1 MYKIAL
7 SFLFT
12 AVCAVSLFSQEHVID
27 QIGRKFVPSQIKV
40 KVGDIL
46 RFTNSD
52 PFAHNAYTDDV
63 LNEFDTGMQNKGQ
76 SAVVPIKA
84 KGTFNVNCMIHP
96 EMILKVT
103 ID

>member
-1 MYKIAL
+1 MYKIVL
-7 SFLFT
+7 SFTFC
-12 AVCAVSLFSQEHVID
+12 VFCAISAFSQEHVID
-27 QIGRKFVPSQIKV
+27 QLGRKFIPAQIKV
-40 KVGDIL
+40 KVGDTL

-63 LNEFDTGMQNKGQ
+63 LNEFDTGMQSTGK

-103 ID
+103 VD

>member
-1 MYKIAL
+1 MYKIVL
-7 SFLFT
+7 GFIFT
-12 AVCAVSLFSQEHVID
+12 TFCAVSIFAQEHVID
-27 QIGRKFVPSQIKV
+27 QLGRKFIPSQIKV
-40 KVGDIL
+40 KVGDTI

-63 LNEFDTGMQNKGQ
+63 LNEFDTGMQSKGQ

-84 KGTFNVNCMIHP
+84 KGAFNVHCMIHP

-103 ID
+103 VE